1 MLNKDKLLEYLSLG
15 DRINFF
21 GKVFSDMGITDKVFE
36 DGYTFHLPPCV
47 EQPTDELV
55 NIIRQAYDGPIVIVN
70 NEYSRASHA
79 SQIDSIIME
88 EGVEPS
94 NVIWIHNGMN
104 FPDCSFIS
112 IDIPMLTAIHER
124 NFMWDLLTK
133 GFDRP
138 KKNQLP
144 KWPGSSHIG
153 WRYPYTYLPGSSISP
168 EKTFLYL
175 WFKGMQK
182 KNGTRIFMDNLPNLE
197 DWSLVNE
204 QMISKSD
211 CTDAE
216 ITAMKDIHDAEYNEE
231 RLAPEDWMYNWFEA
245 RHQIAWWSKI
255 PVARVDEQEAATYF
269 NIIRETMPMD
279 QVQCF
284 SEKTFKPILFGSM
297 FVNPFLE
304 AFDWYMSQYGIE
316 VMPNV
321 KYITEHKTM
330 MTRLRAMIDF
340 VNYNN
345 FDLMEKHYNENI
357 DIIEQNY
364 NHVISGDFFHLI
376 MNRIDQYV

>member
-1 MLNKDKLLEYLSLG
+1 
-15 DRINFF
+15 
-21 GKVFSDMGITDKVFE
+21 
-36 DGYTFHLPPCV
+36 
-47 EQPTDELV
+47 
-55 NIIRQAYDGPIVIVN
+55 
-70 NEYSRASHA
+70 
-79 SQIDSIIME
+79 
-88 EGVEPS
+88 
-94 NVIWIHNGMN
+94 
-104 FPDCSFIS
+104 
-112 IDIPMLTAIHER
+112 
-124 NFMWDLLTK
+124 
-133 GFDRP
+133 
-138 KKNQLP
+138 
-144 KWPGSSHIG
+144 
-153 WRYPYTYLPGSSISP
+153 
-168 EKTFLYL
+168 
-175 WFKGMQK
+175 
-182 KNGTRIFMDNLPNLE
+182 MDNLPNLE

-304 AFDWYMSQYGIE
+304 AFDWHMGQYGIE

-364 NHVISGDFFHLI
+364 NHVTSGDFFHLI